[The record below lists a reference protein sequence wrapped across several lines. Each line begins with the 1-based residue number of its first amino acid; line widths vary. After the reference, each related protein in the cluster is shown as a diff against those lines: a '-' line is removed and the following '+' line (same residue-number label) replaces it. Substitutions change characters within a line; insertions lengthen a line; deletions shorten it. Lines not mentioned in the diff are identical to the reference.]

1 MFTSPE
7 HLHSAFPR
15 DINKVLF
22 KTEFIS
28 DSSVRKNKH
37 KELENH
43 EARIQSQLQIYSC
56 SLAFDISEVRRVLQK
71 DEMGDQTNY

>member
-1 MFTSPE
+1 M
-7 HLHSAFPR
+7 
-15 DINKVLF
+15 
-22 KTEFIS
+22 
-28 DSSVRKNKH
+28 

-71 DEMGDQTNY
+71 DELGDETKY